1 MKYITEQLV
10 ELRKYQG
17 HKQISKGKDSVD
29 GSKHQNTTNVVTV
42 FYSKF
47 HFLIFDKL
55 SLCFVIFIVFLVFF
69 SFYFDIYRLG
79 FGIWDVGLY

>member
-47 HFLIFDKL
+47 HFLTNL
-55 SLCFVIFIVFLVFF
+55 
-69 SFYFDIYRLG
+69 
-79 FGIWDVGLY
+79 W